1 MGTKDSMS
9 AYSEA
14 LRQRDLA
21 VAQALVIREAAVAAS
36 ETFRRYADIHRGKGD
51 DEKAQ
56 RNEDEAYRLTAAIVA
71 TANLPDFRAHSAR
84 LEADLAHLRTERDTL
99 IRQRAA
105 DLEALNAVQALHAQ
119 AVAERD
125 EARRQV
131 EAMREVVEAA
141 RYLVNNLDL
150 VREAVPG
157 EMPLREALASLDA
170 LAVPST
176 EVEG

>member
-1 MGTKDSMS
+1 MASKDSMS

-21 VAQALVIREAAVAAS
+21 MAQALVIREAAVAAS

-84 LEADLAHLRTERDTL
+84 LKADLARVT
-99 IRQRAA
+99 
-105 DLEALNAVQALHAQ
+105 
-119 AVAERD
+119 AERD

-131 EAMREVVEAA
+131 EVLERALAGVSASFEEADA
-141 RYLVNNLDL
+141 QRRALTQ
-150 VREAVPG
+150 A
-157 EMPLREALASLDA
+157 LREAILAHARSGNVAGPLMRGA
-170 LAVPST
+170 KLLRNMGVKL
-176 EVEG
+176 